1 MQVQGVVPWTVF
13 MYRHPEVQYTEL
25 GFGGRGSLLL
35 VWLFG
40 KEWTTRQIV
49 LDSSRWYAMCV
60 TWTHTAQKPIL
71 YIDGIPEDLRE
82 GRCNKP
88 HALGPVHAL
97 LILHLILSQ
106 LALPTPLPLLQP
118 RAAHWLPTER

>member
-1 MQVQGVVPWTVF
+1 MDVLTRVQVQGVVPWTVF

-25 GFGGRGSLLL
+25 GFGGRDGLLL

-49 LDSSRWYAMCV
+49 LDSSRWYGMCL

-71 YIDGIPEDLRE
+71 YIQGIPEELRE
-82 GRCNKP
+82 GRCTNP
-88 HALGPVHAL
+88 QPVGPVQA
-97 LILHLILSQ
+97 HL
-106 LALPTPLPLLQP
+106 
-118 RAAHWLPTER
+118 